1 MADAEAS
8 PSHIVSL
15 REEGLTWTQIA
26 EETGLHPEAVRG
38 RYRRHM
44 ANAKWDNED
53 GPEPEQS
60 PVGPTYLEAWETE
73 MGRREDRPDWRE
85 LVEHAKRGAE
95 IQLAYRP
102 NPSRATRRIITD
114 GPVFVA
120 LPADF
125 HLGSP
130 YTDYE
135 AFIATTDLILADERF
150 HISVVGPDMETAFAW
165 FRSADAVLNQTLPP
179 WLQIELYRQW
189 LDEMLP
195 RTLAVCGDNHADE
208 RLERMLGDIGVLWR
222 DDVPYF
228 RTWGIL
234 TIEVGPKGGPFAEYE
249 FVLAHRYKG
258 RSIYHDLQ
266 PALRMMRDIYP
277 TADGYIT
284 AHTHKP
290 FYMAGVF
297 YPEARPEKPTQH
309 FIVTGTFKTGP
320 EPYSM
325 RNFGGSGVLGVPTL
339 ALWPGEY
346 RVQYFESPEMAQKTL
361 IQ

>member
-1 MADAEAS
+1 
-8 PSHIVSL
+8 L
-15 REEGLTWTQIA
+15 REQGLTWTQVA
-26 EETGLHPEAVRG
+26 EETGLHREAARSIFRRSQENDRWKDSNDKPEL
-38 RYRRHM
+38 
-44 ANAKWDNED
+44 
-53 GPEPEQS
+53 EQS
-60 PVGPTYLEAWETE
+60 PVRPTYLEAWEAE
-73 MGRREDRPDWRE
+73 MGRCEDRPEWRE

-102 NPSRATRRIITD
+102 NPSRATRRVVTNSPI
-114 GPVFVA
+114 FVA

-135 AFIATTDLILADERF
+135 AFIATTDLILGDERF
-150 HISVVGPDMETAFAW
+150 YISVVGPDMETAFAW

-195 RTLAVCGDNHADE
+195 RTLAVCGDNHSDQ
-208 RLERMLGDIGVLWR
+208 RLERMLGDIGILWR

-228 RTWGIL
+228 RAWGIL
-234 TIEVGPKGGPFAEYE
+234 TIEVGPEGGPFVEYE
-249 FVLAHRYKG
+249 FALAHKYKG

-297 YPEARPEKPTQH
+297 YPEARPLKPTQH
-309 FIVTGTFKTGP
+309 FIVTGSFKTGP

-325 RNFGGSGVLGVPTL
+325 RGFGGSGVLGVPTL
-339 ALWPGEY
+339 ALSPGEY
-346 RVQYFESPEMAQKTL
+346 QVQYFGSPEVAQKTL
-361 IQ
+361 G